1 MSKEIKITLP
11 SINEQ
16 RMEIFKNGIDEAI
29 SALRENATAAPYPKA
44 KAVDYSTLDERYFL
58 TVEQGWVAPP
68 HTLVNAWFEQFKST
82 FPEYGSDSS
91 LAALLGNHSNGAS
104 RRIREYRNGE
114 KPIPFGIWRKFLVL
128 TGRAPQEIIPVFGV
142 FDTEGNDICSE

>member
-1 MSKEIKITLP
+1 MKTGIKIELS
-11 SINEQ
+11 SIKLQ
-16 RMEIFKNGIDEAI
+16 RMEIFKRGIEQSI
-29 SALRENATAAPYPKA
+29 LALQSNAAAAPYPEA

-58 TVEQGWVAPP
+58 TVEQGWIAPP
-68 HTLVNAWFEQFKST
+68 HSLVNAWFEQFKST

-91 LAALLGNHSNGAS
+91 LAVLLGIHSNGAS

-114 KPIPFGIWRKFLVL
+114 KPIPYGIWRKFLVI
-128 TGRAPQEIIPVFGV
+128 TGRVPQEIIPVFGV